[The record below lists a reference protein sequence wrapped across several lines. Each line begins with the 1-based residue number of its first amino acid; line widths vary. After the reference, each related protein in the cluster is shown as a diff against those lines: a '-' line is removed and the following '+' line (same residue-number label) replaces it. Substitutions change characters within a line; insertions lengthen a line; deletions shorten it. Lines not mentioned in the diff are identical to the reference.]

1 MVRLILQK
9 SEENEEE
16 EAKKEDVRKKARML
30 ERESKKEDTGEQPT
44 SAKEDDDSDLDI
56 IEADEADSDDGART
70 TTTGSYVKVKDGE
83 KETDDAVPED
93 DKDGPDVYD
102 VNVLAWDL
110 QCSPLH
116 LAILKGH
123 TDVVKELVQSFG
135 ADVLLPVKLFHE
147 HDKSPKGAILTLVLS
162 LSLPLQKAKEMTK
175 VLLSLGATSAQADT
189 KQVTALH
196 YVSVREPV
204 LLETMIQDD
213 EPAAK
218 RAINHLGVF
227 GSSWSPD
234 TRSPLMSAI
243 SSGNALAALKLL
255 ESGASPSIDFKHW
268 MKSVESQH
276 DSISREDSER
286 NQKAFTRDIEQPIVL
301 AVQNELPDIA
311 LRLLEMGADPD
322 TLTKSTKTSLDMNYG
337 SFSEMYSLL
346 DIIRKKLSELRT
358 HGRGAEQPGK
368 PEEPRFNLK
377 DGVDYLGGIEHGTY
391 KHFVVQIQL
400 ARAEAEDKRVRENY
414 EYQLKSFTERK
425 GWPERIEAVEAM
437 VKNFEELEQ
446 ALVSKGA
453 KTFTEMYPDL
463 KVEEREPYSYGYQPY
478 KPPPFEIKFDFSVH
492 DLTDHTRDAYIKL

>member
-213 EPAAK
+213 EPAASHQPS
-218 RAINHLGVF
+218 RCLWEFMESRYAESSDECNLF
-227 GSSWSPD
+227 GQR
-234 TRSPLMSAI
+234 TR
-243 SSGNALAALKLL
+243 
-255 ESGASPSIDFKHW
+255 
-268 MKSVESQH
+268 
-276 DSISREDSER
+276 R
-286 NQKAFTRDIEQPIVL
+286 
-301 AVQNELPDIA
+301 
-311 LRLLEMGADPD
+311 
-322 TLTKSTKTSLDMNYG
+322 
-337 SFSEMYSLL
+337 
-346 DIIRKKLSELRT
+346 
-358 HGRGAEQPGK
+358 
-368 PEEPRFNLK
+368 
-377 DGVDYLGGIEHGTY
+377 
-391 KHFVVQIQL
+391 
-400 ARAEAEDKRVRENY
+400 
-414 EYQLKSFTERK
+414 
-425 GWPERIEAVEAM
+425 VEAAR
-437 VKNFEELEQ
+437 VWRESVHRFQ
-446 ALVSKGA
+446 ALDEVSR
-453 KTFTEMYPDL
+453 
-463 KVEEREPYSYGYQPY
+463 VS
-478 KPPPFEIKFDFSVH
+478 
-492 DLTDHTRDAYIKL
+492 TRQYISGRF